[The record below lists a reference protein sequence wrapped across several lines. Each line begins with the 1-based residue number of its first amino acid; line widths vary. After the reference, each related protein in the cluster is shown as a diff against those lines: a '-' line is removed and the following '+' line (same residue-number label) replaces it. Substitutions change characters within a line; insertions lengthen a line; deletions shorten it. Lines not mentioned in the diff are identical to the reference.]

1 MQWIVDIMF
10 IALYTE
16 QNYLISMDTSYSL
29 IFTPS
34 KEEKSKNY
42 NSEKER
48 YLFHNKL

>member
-34 KEEKSKNY
+34 KEEKSKNLQFRKGKI
-42 NSEKER
+42 S
-48 YLFHNKL
+48 FP